1 MNHIQRVAYFVFGV
15 LLASSGI
22 ACNLSFLSS
31 ATTPTPSP
39 IAAIVA
45 STPTVTVPTVQPVPP
60 TTASTAQPPAVQNNA
75 PQNNAASFSGAP
87 VILLLDSGKGTMGD
101 IYKYDVA
108 TRSIKQLTT
117 WGYNFP
123 PVVSP
128 NGQWLAYLSV
138 SQSAVNA
145 IQSGTAM
152 NAQVYANIWL
162 FNPYTED
169 AVRIADQPANAS
181 YASGNLIARMTTPV
195 WSPDSSSVGWI
206 EGNNQGLRLGI
217 YTLASKSAATYPLN
231 LPAIC
236 CEGASWGMF
245 WGRSGIAIMG
255 NEGTFDHTE
264 QVVYVFSPRGERL
277 VRTVLATDTYLEYG
291 WTIDNN
297 NREYL
302 AGVTNGEFTVVDP
315 FNNGG
320 IAIRGYP
327 ELYSINAPNGMA
339 VHQGNDPS
347 VWTVTRQGQ
356 NLTDLTNL
364 TDVRNLS
371 IAPDGSGVLNIQ
383 GDYLRGGKLFA
394 VLANG
399 QTVQI
404 TPPAR
409 LITATWGAWVW
420 RIQPQ

>member
-1 MNHIQRVAYFVFGV
+1 
-15 LLASSGI
+15 
-22 ACNLSFLSS
+22 
-31 ATTPTPSP
+31 
-39 IAAIVA
+39 
-45 STPTVTVPTVQPVPP
+45 
-60 TTASTAQPPAVQNNA
+60 
-75 PQNNAASFSGAP
+75 
-87 VILLLDSGKGTMGD
+87 MGD

-117 WGYNFP
+117 WGYNFV

-138 SQSAVNA
+138 SQAAVNA
-145 IQSGTAM
+145 MQSGNTM

-181 YASGNLIARMTTPV
+181 YASGNLIGRTTTPV
-195 WSPDSSSVGWI
+195 WSPDGGSVAWI
-206 EGNNQGLRLGI
+206 EGDNQGLRLGI
-217 YTLASKSAATYPLN
+217 YMLASKSAATYPLN

-236 CEGASWGMF
+236 CEGGSWALL
-245 WGRSGIAIMG
+245 WGRSGIAVMG
-255 NEGTFDHTE
+255 NEGTFDHAE

-277 VRTVLATDTYLEYG
+277 SRTVLATDTYLEYG
-291 WTIDNN
+291 WASDNSN
-297 NREYL
+297 HEYL
-302 AGVTNGEFTVVDP
+302 AGVTNGELTVVDP
-315 FNNGG
+315 FSNGG

-339 VHQGNDPS
+339 VHQGRDPS
-347 VWTVTRQGQ
+347 VWTITRQGQ
-356 NLTDLTNL
+356 NLTDLNNL
-364 TDVRNLS
+364 TDLRNLS

-383 GDYLRGGKLFA
+383 GDYLRGGNLFA

-409 LITATWGAWVW
+409 LITATWGASVW
-420 RIQPQ
+420 RIHPQ